1 MTTTRQ
7 SPAPPPAPA
16 ANRRAASTVQVAPY
30 VLVRRTAVD
39 QPAAGPAG
47 RHLRRLQDQLVDR
60 LVECR
65 ALGPGLTGELY
76 RLGGQ
81 ASTAYRRS
89 VLLPLRRDVH
99 NGRSPADDLRARL
112 GDLPGR
118 LPALGRW
125 LRVRA
130 EVDRLTAAV
139 DAGSDAAL
147 VEERAALAAL
157 CGSEAFGRAAA
168 LTSPELLAAVRRA
181 AARGGDPDARGRKS
195 EPTVLRYALRA
206 TTRTSPLSWFTVVGW
221 APWPDTGAVPA
232 PPTPPPD
239 RALPANLDLV
249 AGLDLTAA
257 GEPVA
262 VTRPPASLVASLFLA
277 GSSRPGQLPR
287 IPHRLAPGTRAHDG
301 HVVFY
306 REHPTTGAD
315 GMPAIREER
324 VRMPLRPALAAIIR
338 VLRAAPGGHPPADL
352 VAALARGAARPAA
365 DAAEAEGRARRLVTR
380 LCDERL
386 LVPVPPT
393 TEHDPAALAAVAD
406 WLGDTGAPALADQ
419 VRQLDQ
425 DIRSLA
431 EVDAARRGAL
441 VRRIGASW
449 QQALEQLGATAPP
462 HAPVTEDVVLPGPVR
477 LTRPPADTADL
488 AALTS
493 LALLFDRDQV
503 TRRLL
508 RHRFVERYGPAGRC
522 ADLGEFFGEVGAGF
536 GDLPAITPDGSLT
549 GGPVDQVPEL
559 AALAALRQEVVRAV
573 RADGA
578 SDGVETVVAAG
589 LVAEAAAAL
598 PRWLRARPVSY
609 AFFGQHGPDGS
620 LHLNHIYGGWGRFTS
635 RFLDLFGDTGMRDT
649 VAAQLRR
656 VLPGRVAQ
664 FRPVHGFNANLH
676 PLLVGEDIGDDR
688 RLGGLD
694 LASIELVHDL
704 ASDQI
709 RLLDPATGEL
719 LDVLY
724 LGFLAPPALPAR
736 VAALLGDLGT
746 SEVGLRH
753 LAATR
758 TVSGPG
764 GRAVVSDRLRCGR
777 VVLARRSWR
786 FDDGAERHLRG
797 LGTPSVAAAAA
808 LRAGWDLPDQVFLN
822 QGGRHGGQQPAP
834 GHAAQQPGD
843 QARHPSEHASAPP
856 PPPTIAGL
864 REAVARP
871 KPQFVD
877 LASPLHL
884 RSVPRWL
891 GRITGRLV
899 VEEAL
904 PRPAGHDRPHRVTE
918 LVVETYLPAAPS
930 VTDRVTSELVDR
942 REPDR
947 RWPSDRTIEPS
958 GVEP

>member
-1 MTTTRQ
+1 MTTTRL
-7 SPAPPPAPA
+7 SPAPPSAPA
-16 ANRRAASTVQVAPY
+16 AVGRVASAVRVAPY
-30 VLVRRTAVD
+30 VLIRRTAVD

-47 RHLRRLQDQLVDR
+47 RHLRRLQDELVDR

-65 ALGPGLTGELY
+65 TLGPELTEELY

-81 ASTAYRRS
+81 APAAYRQS

-99 NGRSPADDLRARL
+99 NGRSPAGDLRARL

-125 LRVRA
+125 LRARA
-130 EVDRLTAAV
+130 EVDRLTEAL

-147 VEERAALAAL
+147 VEERVALAAL
-157 CGSEAFGRAAA
+157 CDSEPFGRAAA
-168 LTSPELLAAVRRA
+168 LTSPELLAAVRRT
-181 AARGGDPDARGRKS
+181 AARGGAPDARGRKS

-206 TTRTSPLSWFTVVGW
+206 TTRTSPLSWFTIVGW
-221 APWPDTGAVPA
+221 APWPDAEAVL
-232 PPTPPPD
+232 TPPESTPD
-239 RALPANLDLV
+239 RADLA

-277 GSSRPGQLPR
+277 GSSRPDQLPR
-287 IPHRLAPGTRAHDG
+287 IPHRLAPGTRVLDG

-315 GMPAIREER
+315 GMPVIREER

-338 VLRAAPGGHPPADL
+338 VLRAAPGGHPPAEL
-352 VAALARGAARPAA
+352 VAALGRGTGRPAA
-365 DAAEAEGRARRLVTR
+365 DAAEAERLARRLVTQ

-431 EVDAARRGAL
+431 GVDAARRGPL
-441 VRRIGASW
+441 VRRIGAGW

-462 HAPVTEDVVLPGPVR
+462 HAPVTEDVVLPGPAR
-477 LTRPPADTADL
+477 LTRRPADTADL

-493 LALLFDRDQV
+493 LALLFDSDQV
-503 TRRLL
+503 SRRLL
-508 RHRFVERYGPAGRC
+508 RHRFVERYGRGGRC
-522 ADLGEFFGEVGAGF
+522 ADLGEFFAEVGAGF
-536 GDLPAITPDGSLT
+536 GDLPTVTPDGLLA
-549 GGPVDQVPEL
+549 GGPVARVPEL
-559 AALAALRQEVVRAV
+559 TELAALRQEVIRAV
-573 RADGA
+573 RADGRN
-578 SDGVETVVAAG
+578 DGVETVIGAG

-635 RFLDLFGDTGMRDT
+635 RFLDLFGDTGMRDA

-676 PLLVGEDIGDDR
+676 PLLVGEDIGDDQ

-694 LASIELVHDL
+694 LSSIELVHDL
-704 ASDQI
+704 AGDQI

-758 TVSGPG
+758 TVTGPG
-764 GRAVVSDRLRCGR
+764 GQAVVSDRLRCGR

-797 LGTPSVAAAAA
+797 LGSPSVAAAAA

-822 QGGRHGGQQPAP
+822 QGSRPGGQPAP
-834 GHAAQQPGD
+834 GHAAQHPGAP
-843 QARHPSEHASAPP
+843 ARQPSEQPPAPP
-856 PPPTIAGL
+856 PPPAIAGL

-884 RSVPRWL
+884 RCVPRWL

-918 LVVETYLPAAPS
+918 LVVETYLPAAS
-930 VTDRVTSELVDR
+930 RD
-942 REPDR
+942 
-947 RWPSDRTIEPS
+947 
-958 GVEP
+958 